1 MTTTAALPHLG
12 ATGHEV
18 QGDRLGGNR
27 HFTFFRPQRRKP
39 TDYES
44 FTLGQHLSPT
54 NFLQVGWPVRFDDG
68 TEPFRQGSTAL
79 RCGDWGAFRD
89 PAQTWQRGYT
99 DTQNTQEQA
108 LAATS
113 RALVCSGVLSGIN
126 PVWRDRVLAGDLAVY
141 PFVSYAQFL
150 AMSYAVREALTSAVT
165 FALAFEAQDNLRHL
179 QDVVHATFDLAEAF
193 PGWSDEGA
201 RAAWMTAPEWQP
213 ARQALEGMLALEDW
227 GEILVA
233 INLVFEPL
241 VGTLVKREL
250 LARNAPCNGD
260 PLTTGL
266 MATMATDVERHQGW
280 TQQLVRTLLADAEHG
295 AHNRTVI
302 AGWLERWTP
311 AASRAV

>member
-1 MTTTAALPHLG
+1 
-12 ATGHEV
+12 
-18 QGDRLGGNR
+18 
-27 HFTFFRPQRRKP
+27 
-39 TDYES
+39 
-44 FTLGQHLSPT
+44 
-54 NFLQVGWPVRFDDG
+54 
-68 TEPFRQGSTAL
+68 
-79 RCGDWGAFRD
+79 
-89 PAQTWQRGYT
+89 
-99 DTQNTQEQA
+99 
-108 LAATS
+108 
-113 RALVCSGVLSGIN
+113 
-126 PVWRDRVLAGDLAVY
+126 
-141 PFVSYAQFL
+141 VSYAQFL

-311 AASRAV
+311 AASRAVDAFAPVFAIPGLVIAEPFEACAQRVRFDHVSLCAGLALEVPQAR